1 MWHLLFDEQICA
13 DRRPRIEQ
21 LDNETQFAI
30 LHHWWN
36 DAVKRQT
43 GAIPS
48 AMDQDHEPD
57 IELRHQGQ
65 PYPEALEGQVAEGYL
80 IGQGAYLVC

>member
-1 MWHLLFDEQICA
+1 
-13 DRRPRIEQ
+13 
-21 LDNETQFAI
+21 
-30 LHHWWN
+30 
-36 DAVKRQT
+36 
-43 GAIPS
+43 
-48 AMDQDHEPD
+48 MDQDHEPD